1 MTQTINRQA
10 VKAYAVALYELGLP
24 KEDIE
29 TSVQIMESAPQ
40 LMEALSCPVVA
51 LKEKL
56 RCVDR
61 IFPESMRSFLKVV
74 CTHGRWAL
82 LKGIFDGYKEYADS
96 KKNVIHAVLRC
107 VTPPDERQ
115 LEGFRRYVL
124 RRFKADDV
132 HMDIIK
138 DPSLMG
144 GFIIEAGG
152 CEIDNSLRGRFN
164 QLEQKLI
171 RR

>member
-29 TSVQIMESAPQ
+29 TSVQIIESAPQ

-61 IFPESMRSFLKVV
+61 IFSRK
-74 CTHGRWAL
+74 
-82 LKGIFDGYKEYADS
+82 YAQ
-96 KKNVIHAVLRC
+96 LFEGC
-107 VTPPDERQ
+107 VYPRQMGAAERN
-115 LEGFRRYVL
+115 L
-124 RRFKADDV
+124 
-132 HMDIIK
+132 
-138 DPSLMG
+138 
-144 GFIIEAGG
+144 
-152 CEIDNSLRGRFN
+152 
-164 QLEQKLI
+164 
-171 RR
+171 

>member
-1 MTQTINRQA
+1 MTAIKSMQIQR
-10 VKAYAVALYELGLP
+10 K
-24 KEDIE
+24 
-29 TSVQIMESAPQ
+29 TSFTP
-40 LMEALSCPVVA
+40 C
-51 LKEKL
+51 
-56 RCVDR
+56 
-61 IFPESMRSFLKVV
+61 
-74 CTHGRWAL
+74 
-82 LKGIFDGYKEYADS
+82 
-96 KKNVIHAVLRC
+96 LRC

-115 LEGFRRYVL
+115 LEGLRKYVL